1 MGKLYFRYGVGKSA
15 QLCQV
20 AYNYA
25 NERNMNVIIINACD
39 NEEIKSNIIIDGK
52 HVLTRDVNVKIDNN
66 SLYEKIFN
74 KWVSEDIKCVLVDN
88 SEYLTSDQALELFYV
103 SKILDIPVIAYGNR
117 LLEMSEGVSRLMSLS
132 DDIEKIDMGVS
143 SKNAVLDFNYGA
155 MNCSKTAQMLTKN
168 YSLIE
173 DGYNTCVIKPKLDRD
188 ISYVTSRIGL
198 KAKADIV
205 LDRDDS
211 VYSHGEYLYRDR
223 VNYILVDEAQFLSEK
238 QIDQL
243 RRIVNDYGISVSCYG
258 LSTDFL
264 SNLFPGSKRLL
275 MVSDNIHKMQTVCSC
290 GKGANFNVRID
301 SNGNYVKEG
310 AQVCIDNGGNYD
322 SMCAHCFIEKIM
334 EIDINCKNKIKKRT
348 I

>member
-1 MGKLYFRYGVGKSA
+1 MGKLYFRYGIGKSA

-20 AYNYA
+20 AYNYV
-25 NERNMNVIIINACD
+25 NERNMNVVIINAKD
-39 NEEIKSNIIIDGK
+39 NEQIKSNIIIDNK
-52 HVLTRDVNVKIDNN
+52 YVLTRDINVNIDNN
-66 SLYEKIFN
+66 SIYEKIFE
-74 KWVSEDIKCVLVDN
+74 KWVSDEIKCVLVDN
-88 SEYLTSDQALELFYV
+88 CEYLTSDQALDLFYV

-117 LLEMSEGVSRLMSLS
+117 LLEMSEGVSKLMSLA

-168 YSLIE
+168 YSLLD
-173 DGYNTCVIKPKLDRD
+173 DGYKTCVVKPKLDRD
-188 ISYVTSRIGL
+188 IQYVTSRIGL
-198 KAKADIV
+198 KARADIV
-205 LDRDDS
+205 LDKDDS

-264 SNLFPGSKRLL
+264 ANLFPGSKRLFL
-275 MVSDNIHKMQTVCSC
+275 VSDNIHKMQTVCSC
-290 GKGANFNVRID
+290 GRGANFNVRID
-301 SNGNYVKEG
+301 SNGNYVREG
-310 AQVCIDNGGNYD
+310 EQVCIDNGGNYD
-322 SMCAHCFIEKIM
+322 SMCAQCFIENIM
-334 EIDINCKNKIKKRT
+334 GIDTKCKERIRKK
-348 I
+348 

>member
-1 MGKLYFRYGVGKSA
+1 MGKLYFRYGIGKSA

-20 AYNYA
+20 AYNYV
-25 NERNMNVIIINACD
+25 NERNMNVVIINAKN
-39 NEEIKSNIIIDGK
+39 NEQIKSNIVIDNK
-52 HVLTRDVNVKIDNN
+52 YVLTRDINVNIDNN
-66 SLYEKIFN
+66 SIYEKIFE
-74 KWVSEDIKCVLVDN
+74 KWLNDDIKCVLVDN

-117 LLEMSEGVSRLMSLS
+117 VIDKCDGVSRLMSLA

-168 YSLIE
+168 YSLLD
-173 DGYNTCVIKPKLDRD
+173 DGYKTCVIKPKLDRD
-188 ISYVTSRIGL
+188 IQYVTSRIGL

-205 LDRDDS
+205 LDKDDG

-223 VNYILVDEAQFLSEK
+223 INYILVDEAQFLSEK
-238 QIDQL
+238 QIEQL

-264 SNLFPGSKRLL
+264 ANLFPGSKRLFL
-275 MVSDNIHKMQTVCSC
+275 LSDNIHKMQTVCSC
-290 GKGANFNVRID
+290 GRGANFNVRID
-301 SNGNYVKEG
+301 SNGNFVREG
-310 AQVCIDNGGNYD
+310 EQVCIDNGGNYD
-322 SMCAHCFIEKIM
+322 SMCAYCFIENIMGIDTKHKEKIR
-334 EIDINCKNKIKKRT
+334 KK
-348 I
+348 